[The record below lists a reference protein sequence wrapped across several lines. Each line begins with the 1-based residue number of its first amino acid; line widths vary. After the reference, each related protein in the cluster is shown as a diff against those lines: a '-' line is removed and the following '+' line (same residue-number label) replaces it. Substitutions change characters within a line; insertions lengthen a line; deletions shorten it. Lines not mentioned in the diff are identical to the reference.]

1 MLFCIIDDEREV
13 CDMLRLFF
21 EARGHQCVLAYD
33 GAAGLEAIHKHHPAA
48 VFLDVA
54 MPRMTGFEVL
64 AKLRAD
70 PAFAQLPVLL
80 MSALVR
86 EQRRSSEEWAK
97 ATGATAFIEKPF
109 ELDELLRLVEK
120 LTGVGV

>member
-13 CDMLRLFF
+13 CDLLRLFF
-21 EARGHQCVLAYD
+21 EARGHPCVLAYD
-33 GAAGLEAIHKHHPAA
+33 GATGLELIRKHKPTA

-54 MPRMTGFEVL
+54 MPRMNGFEVL
-64 AKLRAD
+64 TKLRSEPELAG
-70 PAFAQLPVLL
+70 LPVLL

-86 EQRRSSEEWAK
+86 EQQRSPEEWAK

-109 ELDELLRLVEK
+109 ELDELLRIVEQ
-120 LTGVGV
+120 LTGVKA